1 MIPLLLILCLE
12 ISSCTA
18 KPVVSEQDHLR
29 LVLFSVLEGYN
40 ILSMFLMA
48 DLSCGEIF
56 LKLINKW
63 RMVVQVDKRVGIT
76 EIIVGGFMN
85 AYQDRSGDRGG

>member
-1 MIPLLLILCLE
+1 
-12 ISSCTA
+12 
-18 KPVVSEQDHLR
+18 
-29 LVLFSVLEGYN
+29 
-40 ILSMFLMA
+40 MFLMA
-48 DLSCGEIF
+48 DLGCGEIF